1 MKLHKGDTVKIMI
14 GKDRDKTGKITNV
27 SPAANM
33 IVIDGLNVFKK
44 HQRPKKQG
52 EKGEMINVSRPMNAS
67 RVRFLCPNCKKPT
80 RLGYRLEGEKEN
92 QKKNRYCKKCQNLV

>member
-1 MKLHKGDTVKIMI
+1 MKIKKGDTVKIMI
-14 GKDRDKTGKITNV
+14 GKDRGKNGKITNV
-27 SPAANM
+27 SPATNTV
-33 IVIDGLNVFKK
+33 IVDGLNVFKK

-52 EKGEMINVSRPMNAS
+52 EKGEIINVSRPMNAS

-80 RLGYRLEGEKEN
+80 RLGYRFEGEEGN